1 MNSKNGKKLSKKEKL
16 KERIF
21 FFMNLNLDFLPVNKK
36 KLNNLL

>member
-36 KLNNLL
+36 KN